1 MLYWYNS
8 VTGTAANSSFGGSEA
23 YVTTTQTPTFTEF
36 YIYDVEGTWTNSTS
50 TFVQNSI
57 TYTVT
62 AQTSGAYG
70 YVRSYSGNNLYV
82 IKGLNSADFAGSDT
96 FLDNPKLS
104 TATRSTV
111 TVSSVAVATTAV
123 ENNYIIQGATNA
135 DHAVA
140 KNTSIVVGPGE
151 RLIINSTTQ
160 NNTFSLI
167 GFEDAS
173 TAFTPR
179 TFGS

>member
-1 MLYWYNS
+1 M
-8 VTGTAANSSFGGSEA
+8 
-23 YVTTTQTPTFTEF
+23 
-36 YIYDVEGTWTNSTS
+36 
-50 TFVQNSI
+50 
-57 TYTVT
+57 
-62 AQTSGAYG
+62 
-70 YVRSYSGNNLYV
+70 
-82 IKGLNSADFAGSDT
+82 
-96 FLDNPKLS
+96 
-104 TATRSTV
+104 
-111 TVSSVAVATTAV
+111 TVSSVAVATTAL